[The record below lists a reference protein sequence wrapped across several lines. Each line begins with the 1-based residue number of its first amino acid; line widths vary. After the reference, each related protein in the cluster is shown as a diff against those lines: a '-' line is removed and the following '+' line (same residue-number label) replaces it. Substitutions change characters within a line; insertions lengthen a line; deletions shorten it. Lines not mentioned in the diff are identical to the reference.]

1 MKIVVIDGQGGGVG
15 RGIIEQLRAQGAK
28 GEIVAVGTN
37 VTATAGML
45 RAGADAGATGENAV
59 VFNCADADVVTGP
72 IGLLR
77 ANSMYGEIS
86 PAMAAAVS
94 SCPGMLVLIPMGKC
108 PVQVVGAVENPL
120 SKYLEETARK
130 VIALCGEVQQ

>member
-1 MKIVVIDGQGGGVG
+1 
-15 RGIIEQLRAQGAK
+15 
-28 GEIVAVGTN
+28 
-37 VTATAGML
+37 
-45 RAGADAGATGENAV
+45 
-59 VFNCADADVVTGP
+59 
-72 IGLLR
+72 
-77 ANSMYGEIS
+77 MYGEIS